1 MNRDTPLGRFASQFA
16 ESRLALAGLALLA
29 VVLLVAILAPWIAPQ
44 NPYDLAKL
52 DLLDARLP
60 PGSKAGPGLTV
71 SMYALGTDGQGRD
84 MLSAILYGLRVSLTV
99 GVTSAMI
106 TLSVP
111 LPSTAIRISATR
123 IAGKPSW
130 MSTTRISSCSK
141 RPPAYAASTPAR
153 APIVSAITP
162 LVTPTVSETRSP

>member
-1 MNRDTPLGRFASQFA
+1 MNRDAPLARFSREFA

-29 VVLLVAILAPWIAPQ
+29 GVLLLALFAPWIAPQ

-60 PGSKAGPGLTV
+60 PGSKAGPGLTLT
-71 SMYALGTDGQGRD
+71 MYALGTDGQGRD
-84 MLSAILYGLRVSLTV
+84 MLPAILYGLRVSLTV
-99 GVTSAMI
+99 GVTSATI

-111 LPSTAIRISATR
+111 RPRTAIRMSATR

-141 RPPAYAASTPAR
+141 RPPR
-153 APIVSAITP
+153 
-162 LVTPTVSETRSP
+162 